1 MRSAFESA
9 GDIRGVDL
17 LASLVSLWREKA
29 TGMLRFSR
37 SGATAGLEILDGEI
51 VSALSSQAQFDVAA
65 ILSRAGKLDTA
76 AIDRLDT
83 PEGGDAA
90 IAALQAG
97 LISDREWKWGQKIQ
111 AIEILSDVLGW
122 LEGEYEWDAS
132 THPIPNDWAL
142 PIPRLLLELFLRSRD
157 RTLVEH
163 YLGPAD
169 LPLVRAER
177 FDEEFKSFALTADAG
192 SVVRLIDEKATA
204 EEIAGKAPADEF
216 AVLKL
221 LAALTTLGLIHPAE
235 AAAADAAP
243 RKKRR
248 DRPRQTR
255 QTPPPVPVPPPSP
268 EPEPHPPPEPP
279 PEGETAPPWSFEPE
293 TAPESVE
300 PAELP
305 PPREP
310 SEPEIRDEPEI
321 RREPL
326 EDLPVLPFEPASE
339 PADLIPQAYESRVPP
354 EEPRLSLDQEREPMI
369 EPSHHEEEPPSL
381 LPSGGGGGSGALLAA
396 LLTVLVIAVAVLL
409 YVRSRPASREP
420 GAATPREAQEAPVFP
435 PAETAVP
442 LTRRGKTRA
451 PGSPT
456 ATPPGTATQAPAAA
470 VSPSPRPTLFEP
482 TRPPTP
488 APTRPAPTKSPTI
501 RPTSP
506 APTSTRTPK
515 PTRTATVT
523 PTPTRTATATRT
535 PTPTRTPTATRPA
548 PTRTATPSP
557 TRPSPTR
564 TKSPTA
570 VPTRP
575 APTKSPVPP
584 RAAPTARPPSPVPT
598 RPAATRPP
606 APTPAPTVERGAPR
620 AEWLRRAERDRQS
633 LSRRRNA
640 RYAIQLELA
649 CETDTLEKAFAWDKP
664 AGTMW
669 LLTTS
674 YRGRSCFRVLWG
686 HYATLAQAQAG
697 RAQIP
702 GFFVAPGN
710 RPVPVLVAPR

>member
-9 GDIRGVDL
+9 GDVRGVDL

-29 TGMLRFSR
+29 TGTLRFSR
-37 SGATAGLEILDGEI
+37 SGATAGFEVLDGEI
-51 VSALSSQAQFDVAA
+51 VSARSSQAQFDVAA
-65 ILSRAGKLDTA
+65 ILSRGGKLDRA
-76 AIDRLDT
+76 ALDRLET
-83 PEGGDAA
+83 PEDGDAA

-97 LISDREWKWGQKIQ
+97 LISGREWKWGQKIR

-132 THPIPNDWAL
+132 KRPAPNDLAL

-177 FDEEFKSFALTADAG
+177 FDEEFESFALTADAG

-204 EEIAGKAPADEF
+204 EEIAEKAPADEF

-221 LAALTTLGLIHPAE
+221 LAALTTLGLIHPVE
-235 AAAADAAP
+235 AAAAGAAP

-248 DRPRQTR
+248 DLPRQTR
-255 QTPPPVPVPPPSP
+255 PTPPPPPVPPLSP
-268 EPEPHPPPEPP
+268 EPEPQPAPEPP
-279 PEGETAPPWSFEPE
+279 PEAETGPPWSFEPE
-293 TAPESVE
+293 TTPESVE
-300 PAELP
+300 HAEPP

-310 SEPEIRDEPEI
+310 FEPAIGREPEI

-339 PADLIPQAYESRVPP
+339 PADLIPQAYESPVPP
-354 EEPRLSLDQEREPMI
+354 EEPRLSFDREREPLI
-369 EPSHHEEEPPSL
+369 EPSPHGEEPPPL
-381 LPSGGGGGSGALLAA
+381 LPPGRGGGSGPLFAGLLA
-396 LLTVLVIAVAVLL
+396 VLVLAVAVLL

-442 LTRRGKTRA
+442 LPRRGKTRA

-456 ATPPGTATQAPAAA
+456 AVPPGTAIQAPVVV
-470 VSPSPRPTLFEP
+470 VSPTPRPTLFEP
-482 TRPPTP
+482 TRSPTA

-506 APTSTRTPK
+506 APTSTRTP
-515 PTRTATVT
+515 
-523 PTPTRTATATRT
+523 TPTRTFTATRT
-535 PTPTRTPTATRPA
+535 QTPTRTPTATRPA

-575 APTKSPVPP
+575 APTNSPVPP

-598 RPAATRPP
+598 RPAPTKAP
-606 APTPAPTVERGAPR
+606 APTPAPVVERGAPR

-649 CETDTLEKAFAWDKP
+649 CETETLEKAFAWDKP

-669 LLTTS
+669 LSTTS
-674 YRGRSCFRVLWG
+674 HRGRTCFRVLWG
-686 HYATLAQAQAG
+686 HYATLAQAQAA

-702 GFFVAPGN
+702 GFFVVPGN